1 MITKD
6 ELVRA
11 IRSLSDDATVDDAV
25 EYLLFI
31 KSVEGGIAEAEAGN
45 VVSHENARRRFAAW
59 LV

>member
-1 MITKD
+1 M
-6 ELVRA
+6 
-11 IRSLSDDATVDDAV
+11 SDDATVDDAV

-45 VVSHENARRRFAAW
+45 VVSHEKARRRFAAW